1 MYSRLEYNI
10 ISSQYPG
17 LLTLSG
23 VFLEVIGLPLYE
35 YECSECSTRF
45 ELRRSFSDESEVFC
59 PDCKCAATR
68 IFSPVPIIFKGS
80 GFYVTDHSS
89 NHGHS
94 APTESSDDSKSTDS
108 KQSES
113 KDTTPAATKSEE

>member
-1 MYSRLEYNI
+1 M
-10 ISSQYPG
+10 
-17 LLTLSG
+17 
-23 VFLEVIGLPLYE
+23 PLYE

-59 PDCKCAATR
+59 PDCKCVATR

-80 GFYVTDHSS
+80 GFYVTDHRS

-94 APTESSDDSKSTDS
+94 EPTTTSEDSKP
-108 KQSES
+108 SES
-113 KDTTPAATKSEE
+113 KPSESKNTTTAATASDD